1 MNGIKYKCIK
11 MITRKSIWFILVKG
25 KCKRLMGHIA
35 NPNKVLSAFV
45 FYPSLVFFIHKEK
58 KLTDFRIHTVFIS

>member
-1 MNGIKYKCIK
+1 MNGVKYKCIK

-25 KCKRLMGHIA
+25 KYKRLMGHIA

-45 FYPSLVFFIHKEK
+45 FYPSRFFYTQREK
-58 KLTDFRIHTVFIS
+58 AYRF